1 MVLTELLKLSDAYQI
16 GIENLMNED
25 GIKIV
30 RKGEQFAEYSL
41 HKGIIIRYAWKPHTL
56 DEYVAA
62 IEADDR
68 LTPAFKKQREKLNK
82 ADFTAVKR
90 FYERWKVSAV
100 PETAKYT
107 AVFGAS
113 YSGEGGDQYLYAIE
127 VA

>member
-1 MVLTELLKLSDAYQI
+1 MILTELMELNRAYQI
-16 GIENLMNED
+16 GIENLMSED
-25 GIKIV
+25 VKIV

-41 HKGIIIRYAWKPHTL
+41 HKGIITRHAWKPNTL

-68 LTPAFKKQREKLNK
+68 TTPAFKKQREKLNK

-90 FYERWKVSAV
+90 FYERWKVSAA

-107 AVFGAS
+107 AVFGVS
-113 YSGEGGDQYLYAIE
+113 YSGEGGTQYLYAIE

>member
-1 MVLTELLKLSDAYQI
+1 MMELREAYAK
-16 GIENLMNED
+16 GIENIMNDD
-25 GIKIV
+25 GVKII
-30 RKGEQFAEYSL
+30 RQGEQFAEHSMYR
-41 HKGIIIRYAWKPHTL
+41 GVIIRYTWKPHTL

-68 LTPAFKKQREKLNK
+68 FTSAFKKQRDKLNK
-82 ADFTAVKR
+82 ADFTAVKK

-107 AVFGAS
+107 AVFGVSPA
-113 YSGEGGDQYLYAIE
+113 GEGGTQYLYAIE